1 MTDPRRVSTRRAV
14 LSYSQVKQLTQ
25 WPDLLVKDYQGI
37 LQDFA
42 YLADETDALELRVEI
57 NEADIDELQQKVE
70 DLEARTLRVISTTF
84 SLIAESFKIVLCN
97 NSTPI
102 TITLNP
108 VAVKDDMIHVMRK
121 NASVDVIGTING
133 LTDRTIN
140 VVNYSELY
148 IYDGSEWSTI

>member
-70 DLEARTLRVISTTF
+70 DLEARTLRVISTTL
-84 SLIAESFKIVLCN
+84 SLVAESFKIVLCN

-108 VAVKDDMIHVMRK
+108 DAVKDDMIHVMRK